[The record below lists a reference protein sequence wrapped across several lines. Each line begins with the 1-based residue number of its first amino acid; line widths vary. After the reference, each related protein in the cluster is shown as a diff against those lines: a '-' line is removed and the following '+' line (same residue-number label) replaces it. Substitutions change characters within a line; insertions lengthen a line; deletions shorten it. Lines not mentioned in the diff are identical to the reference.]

1 MVPGPRPIIMTSLEV
16 TTQAVVTNQA
26 QVTRNTST
34 TLGPGHLPS
43 TVTLSTDS
51 CRLLPRRTTLTVCH
65 SLSLSLCPANSVSG
79 PLPAAPR
86 GE

>member
-1 MVPGPRPIIMTSLEV
+1 MVPGVQEPMIYQWHWQLARMLPQV
-16 TTQAVVTNQA
+16 VVTKNGA
-26 QVTRNTST
+26 AD
-34 TLGPGHLPS
+34 HLPS

-65 SLSLSLCPANSVSG
+65 SLSLSLCPAKSVSG

>member
-1 MVPGPRPIIMTSLEV
+1 MVPGVQTHNNNFSRNNNPGRGYQ
-16 TTQAVVTNQA
+16 TQHSG
-26 QVTRNTST
+26 NTSSI
-34 TLGPGHLPS
+34 LGLGHLPS

-65 SLSLSLCPANSVSG
+65 SLSFSLCPANSVSG